1 MSHKSQLLTSKLATA
16 LLVLVSITLVA
27 CGGGGA
33 PGASGNGRVGI
44 VLTDGPTADFDEVN
58 VTITEISLI
67 ADDGSEN
74 NGHVIIYQGE
84 KTVDLL
90 RLTDFSELFALSD
103 TVPSGKYEKIRL
115 HLKQPN
121 GIELVKKDSMGNVIE
136 TFHPN
141 MTGNGKID
149 LNPRG
154 SFRVLAG
161 QTLYIQMDI
170 DANKSLHIVG
180 TGSGRY
186 QFRPVIF
193 VDVIDDQFSGKLV
206 RHFGYMHNLDTAN
219 NQFMLCDQPVM
230 VSDPITATGT
240 PGTSTVALSAS
251 SIDGCIKIITDDAST
266 FDPEGNP
273 VDISGIQENAMLTAI
288 GFVRSYEDEN
298 TFPDSAN
305 HDTATAIQSRDG
317 TNETHEIRL
326 HAEVIELGEK
336 DGYAIVDGTID
347 SEPMADADAFGL
359 TLADSSHV
367 NVQLQTGTKVFS
379 RSGQRLDYQG
389 IDNGLTASVDG
400 MYSTVDSSILNSA
413 LVVVDTA
420 MIDAMEKVN
429 GTVLSVDTANNII
442 TISTDSSEMVI
453 RLADSST
460 IFLML
465 GDGASSL
472 SDIIDI
478 TAVPLSV
485 ELDAY
490 GHAASDGYFDAD
502 TVIIEAA
509 ATTTL

>member
-1 MSHKSQLLTSKLATA
+1 M
-16 LLVLVSITLVA
+16 
-27 CGGGGA
+27 
-33 PGASGNGRVGI
+33 
-44 VLTDGPTADFDEVN
+44 PTKQFA
-58 VTITEISLI
+58 ISL
-67 ADDGSEN
+67 
-74 NGHVIIYQGE
+74 
-84 KTVDLL
+84 
-90 RLTDFSELFALSD
+90 
-103 TVPSGKYEKIRL
+103 
-115 HLKQPN
+115 
-121 GIELVKKDSMGNVIE
+121 
-136 TFHPN
+136 
-141 MTGNGKID
+141 
-149 LNPRG
+149 
-154 SFRVLAG
+154 
-161 QTLYIQMDI
+161 
-170 DANKSLHIVG
+170 
-180 TGSGRY
+180 
-186 QFRPVIF
+186 
-193 VDVIDDQFSGKLV
+193 
-206 RHFGYMHNLDTAN
+206 
-219 NQFMLCDQPVM
+219 
-230 VSDPITATGT
+230 
-240 PGTSTVALSAS
+240 
-251 SIDGCIKIITDDAST
+251 
-266 FDPEGNP
+266 
-273 VDISGIQENAMLTAI
+273 
-288 GFVRSYEDEN
+288 DEN

-442 TISTDSSEMVI
+442 TISTDSGEMMI